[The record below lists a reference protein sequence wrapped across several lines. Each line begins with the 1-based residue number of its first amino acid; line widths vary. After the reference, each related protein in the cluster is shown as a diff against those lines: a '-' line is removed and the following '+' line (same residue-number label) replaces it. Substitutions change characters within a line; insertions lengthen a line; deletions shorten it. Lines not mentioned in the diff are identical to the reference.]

1 MRADLKEMFERLTA
15 AGGFTREAGF
25 KVRALEE
32 GFAALEVAPRPELL
46 QFTQVVHA
54 GIVTG
59 LADHAAGAAYTST
72 LAEGQICVTIEL
84 KINFMKP
91 AKGDLLV
98 AEATVLSAGK
108 SVGVVRADV
117 YAETGEERA
126 LVATALVTLKAIS
139 F

>member
-1 MRADLKEMFERLTA
+1 MRADLKEMFEQLTA
-15 AGGFTREAGF
+15 AGGFTSEAGF
-25 KVRALEE
+25 RVRALDE
-32 GFAALEVAPRPELL
+32 GFAALEVAPKAELL
-46 QFTQVVHA
+46 QFTKVVHA
-54 GIVTG
+54 GVVTG

-72 LAEGQICVTIEL
+72 LGEGRICVTIEL

-117 YAETGEERA
+117 YAETGAERA
-126 LVATALVTLKAIS
+126 HAATALVTLKAIS